1 MLQPA
6 RYHAKDSCRPLAEQ
20 EETSRVCCSL
30 SALYSCGFLLGNCF
44 FVGPCDPQSWGG
56 LCYCALHEN
65 AATGTMPLVLV
76 LQVLVLLVLV
86 PCWCRGAIFVGSRVF
101 SRVPGPP
108 SVAAFRFL
116 YNIFHHYCTARFR
129 VSRLCV
135 RCFPRVT
142 RGALSKKKYRQS
154 SVFCGRSFRR
164 LERHN
169 KEMH

>member
-86 PCWCRGAIFVGSRVF
+86 PCCCRGAIFVGSRVF

-116 YNIFHHYCTARFR
+116 YNIFHHCTARFR
-129 VSRLCV
+129 VSRLFVCAV
-135 RCFPRVT
+135 CSVCHAW
-142 RGALSKKKYRQS
+142 GALKCFCIGSPR
-154 SVFCGRSFRR
+154 FLCGRRFLR
-164 LERHN
+164 LECHN
-169 KEMH
+169 